1 MADYKGRIG
10 NLIRDA
16 RKHRGL
22 TQHQL
27 AELLGTSQS
36 AINRIEKGHQNL
48 SLEML
53 ARIGAALD
61 SEIVALGA
69 GPTHLRVD
77 GPTTL
82 SGSIDVKTSKNAGV
96 ALLCASLLNK
106 GRTTLRKVA
115 RIEEVNRLLEVLNS
129 LGVATRW
136 VGDDND
142 LEIIPPADL
151 NLAAIDETAAR
162 RTRSVI
168 MFLGPLL
175 HRYDEFDLPYAGGCN
190 LGERTVEPHMSALR
204 PFGLDVKASDGS
216 YHASVNRT
224 IEPSRPIVLTERGD
238 TVTENALMAAALHPG
253 TTVIR
258 NASSNYMVQDLCF
271 YLQRLGVEV
280 EGIGT
285 TTLKVTGRSSI
296 DVDVDYAPAEDPIEA
311 MSLLAAAIVT
321 KSSITIRRVP
331 IEFLEIELATLE
343 EMGFR
348 YDRSPEYAALNGET
362 RLVDITTHPSELRAP
377 LDKIHPMPFPGLNI
391 DNLPFFAV
399 IAAVAEGQTLLH
411 DWVYEN
417 RAIYLTELNKLGAQV
432 KLLDPHRVLIDGPDA
447 LLRRGDRL
455 PARPAPGRRAAHRDA
470 RLEGPQRA
478 ALDVRH
484 PPRLRGPRRAP
495 QRARRQHR
503 DVQGHLRRVS
513 LVEEVAQRPSRR
525 LRPVG
530 LVTGA
535 RVASSTSGGARS
547 VEKSLHPGARDL
559 ADGGG
564 AVMSAVIRGRG
575 AVCWPALRCQSFSAS
590 TSMPRSARAR
600 NTPCPSGH
608 ELTVASPR
616 VR

>member
-1 MADYKGRIG
+1 MADMTEGYKGRIG

-27 AELLGTSQS
+27 AELLATSQS

-69 GPTHLRVD
+69 GPTHLRVS

-96 ALLCASLLNK
+96 ALLCASLLNR

-129 LGVATRW
+129 MGVQTRW
-136 VGDDND
+136 LNADND
-142 LEIIPPADL
+142 LEIIPPKDL
-151 NLAAIDETAAR
+151 DLARIDEAAAR
-162 RTRSVI
+162 RTRSVL

-175 HRYDEFDLPYAGGCN
+175 HRSDEFELPYAGGCN
-190 LGERTVEPHMSALR
+190 LGTRTIEPHMAALR
-204 PFGLDVKASDGS
+204 PFGLEVKATDGF
-216 YHASVNRT
+216 YHAMVNRA
-224 IEPSRPIVLTERGD
+224 IEPTRPIVLTERGD

-271 YLQRLGVEV
+271 FLQKLGVAV
-280 EGIGT
+280 DGIGS
-285 TTLKVTGRSSI
+285 TTLTVTGVKVI
-296 DVDVDYAPAEDPIEA
+296 DVDVDYAPSEDPIEA

-321 KSSITIRRVP
+321 KSAITIRRVP
-331 IEFLEIELATLE
+331 IEFLEIELALLE
-343 EMGFR
+343 EMGFE
-348 YDRSPEYAALNGET
+348 YSRSEEYAALNGKT
-362 RLVDITTHPSELRAP
+362 RLVDVTTQPSELHAP

-417 RAIYLTELNKLGAQV
+417 RAIYLTELNKLGGQV
-432 KLLDPHRVLIDGPDA
+432 KLLDPHRVMI
-447 LLRRGDRL
+447 
-455 PARPAPGRRAAHRDA
+455 
-470 RLEGPQRA
+470 EGPT
-478 ALDVRH
+478 H
-484 PPRLRGPRRAP
+484 F
-495 QRARRQHR
+495 
-503 DVQGHLRRVS
+503 
-513 LVEEVAQRPSRR
+513 
-525 LRPVG
+525 
-530 LVTGA
+530 TG
-535 RVASSTSGGARS
+535 T
-547 VEKSLHPGARDL
+547 E
-559 ADGGG
+559 
-564 AVMSAVIRGRG
+564 I
-575 AVCWPALRCQSFSAS
+575 VCPPALRPAVVILLAMLAS
-590 TSMPRSARAR
+590 KGTSVLRSTYVIHRGYEDLAERLNLLGANIEPFR
-600 NTPCPSGH
+600 DI
-608 ELTVASPR
+608 
-616 VR
+616 